1 MKCVKRSFLTSLSC
15 AKFSV
20 SAQELFFTW
29 ILNCVKF
36 WYQIIS
42 CTFFFL
48 PLYYK
53 TNKQTFPQQK
63 QIETEKKIL
72 IICRTRSQLKYPVKQ
87 SHLRLYCKSM
97 KCFKQTN
104 RFKYWR
110 CGRMFK
116 DTAESFQGF
125 RVVSSFGV
133 VSIPEFQVTA
143 YIISQSQSSRE
154 RKTTRDVV
162 MSCPYGKG
170 NVSAVMC
177 QF

>member
-1 MKCVKRSFLTSLSC
+1 MPNFGFCPRIVFQLNTKLCKILVSDRFLYL
-15 AKFSV
+15 
-20 SAQELFFTW
+20 L
-29 ILNCVKF
+29 
-36 WYQIIS
+36 
-42 CTFFFL
+42 FFL

-87 SHLRLYCKSM
+87 SHLWLYCKSM

-143 YIISQSQSSRE
+143 YIISQSQSSQE

-170 NVSAVMC
+170 KIPAVMC